1 MTKIKKTMWSKMFSV
16 IIGFALVF
24 SVLFGGVALTNKAN
38 AADAYT
44 GKDFNYDLWDYTY
57 QEENNEF
64 IDKTTGLYV
73 TSILDEDG
81 RVATLLNARERYNE
95 LSPTDKTHETV
106 VVSKAALDKIWAD
119 VFAKPHA
126 LIDEMNTTLSAINT
140 AGVKYSDGVTIGGVD
155 GGLVVIEKKLF
166 SETDLD
172 KSQQNYVMY
181 VRNNQHLP
189 EGENIAENREEYQL
203 YLDLVAKHAE
213 LVKELDQLA
222 LDIDALGSKIGKV
235 VYSDKA
241 TILDVNARYEA
252 LEASAKEYVDAK
264 CEETNVATTVNEFN
278 ALVAKYV
285 KQVDVDLQAMID
297 RGIVYGDKTTIN
309 NYQADYNLL
318 DSEDAAKVTDAKNLD
333 EAHAAIQKIIDDIVY
348 NIDVDLQAMID
359 RGVELS
365 DETEINRINNLYLS
379 FDPEDKAYVEN
390 AEKDSTGCQDF
401 ANLKEALDL
410 LDDLLA
416 QLARDI
422 DTKLEGLTAE
432 NLDYSEKA
440 ETIKSIVAFYG
451 SLDPDDQAEVQK
463 LCSDF
468 ANYNEANTALQG
480 YLDNLAKVIDEEF
493 GAMLAEGVEYSDKAR
508 INEIAALVEE
518 LDTEDKAY
526 VESCPNFSNL
536 AKVEEALQAIIDGL
550 VEDID
555 SDLQVMLDRGVE
567 LSDADE
573 INRINNLYTQ
583 FDATDK
589 AYVENAEKDATGC
602 QDFANLAEALAALK
616 KVEDAVAKV
625 IEEIDVELEK
635 MINEGIDYSDKTR
648 INEINDDY
656 KALSPESQKFVENA
670 EKDETGCQDFANLAE
685 ALGKLNQ
692 ILQDN
697 ADDIDDDLQAILDK
711 GVELSDADTIN
722 GINDTYNSFDSEDQT
737 KIKDELCDD
746 FANLKEAL
754 DALAA
759 LENTIEDVID
769 EIDNE
774 LEKMINEG
782 IDYSDKD
789 RIEEIKK
796 HYDDL
801 SDESKTYVENAEKD
815 ETGCQDFDNLKEALD
830 ALKAIQDNI
839 DKANEYLA
847 KLAELLSTGIKY
859 SYKTE
864 FDSIMKMYEELDDTA
879 KAEVQKSPNYANV
892 AVVKTALET
901 IEARAT
907 NAQNVIAQILYYKD
921 GAMVA
926 DVTGEIVV
934 ASGESVDLATTA
946 LAAIYDGS
954 ENIAT
959 LTYKWEEVEVTA
971 LATFIPDLAKYDTA
985 VAKIAEFKAQ
995 AKLVA
1000 DDITAIE
1007 TSETNHYKV
1016 LENTINDVYADF
1028 VALNNEDYNGLHNL
1042 QNYVEVELQE
1052 KINNL
1057 KVELDKA
1064 NAWILKVAL
1073 LIDSKATAE
1082 TADEIIAGATPEKI
1096 SELVNFDV
1104 NALKVVEDD
1113 YKTLIGD
1120 VEEGNSEMVTTAIDV
1135 VMQASVADAYNVL
1148 KALRAR
1154 IDEIRNN
1161 LIEDME
1167 GIIER
1172 GQDGKENFQEG
1183 DYDLSE
1189 EIKDIYEKLDDSQI
1203 DDELEDTYNE
1213 FFEIAEK
1220 LLFVKYFE
1228 QAVAELYVE
1237 HQNEYY
1243 TVEGY
1248 VLEKSLLALYHTLS
1262 QSYQDLIHDEV
1273 IDNLH
1278 EIDETYKEKAADLL
1292 DYNKIKA
1299 EMEELVNTELANINS
1314 SFDTLEADLTKKVND
1329 LLAEVESLQ
1338 KELTDNVNKAIAD
1351 IEDKFDAAK
1360 AEIVA
1365 DVEKSITDMETLVNE
1380 LKTRVE
1386 EVETE
1391 LTSEIQAE
1399 IAGLKNTLEG
1409 QITTSKSNLE
1419 AEIKKLQDADKV
1431 LDKKIDDEIASLKKM
1446 VMIGGAVLAGVSV
1459 ILLIWVIVLSAKVG
1473 KLKSNAGKKEDEED
1487 DEDEPEEEVDE
1498 EENED

>member
-1 MTKIKKTMWSKMFSV
+1 
-16 IIGFALVF
+16 
-24 SVLFGGVALTNKAN
+24 
-38 AADAYT
+38 
-44 GKDFNYDLWDYTY
+44 
-57 QEENNEF
+57 
-64 IDKTTGLYV
+64 
-73 TSILDEDG
+73 
-81 RVATLLNARERYNE
+81 
-95 LSPTDKTHETV
+95 
-106 VVSKAALDKIWAD
+106 
-119 VFAKPHA
+119 
-126 LIDEMNTTLSAINT
+126 
-140 AGVKYSDGVTIGGVD
+140 
-155 GGLVVIEKKLF
+155 
-166 SETDLD
+166 
-172 KSQQNYVMY
+172 
-181 VRNNQHLP
+181 
-189 EGENIAENREEYQL
+189 
-203 YLDLVAKHAE
+203 
-213 LVKELDQLA
+213 
-222 LDIDALGSKIGKV
+222 
-235 VYSDKA
+235 
-241 TILDVNARYEA
+241 
-252 LEASAKEYVDAK
+252 
-264 CEETNVATTVNEFN
+264 
-278 ALVAKYV
+278 
-285 KQVDVDLQAMID
+285 
-297 RGIVYGDKTTIN
+297 
-309 NYQADYNLL
+309 
-318 DSEDAAKVTDAKNLD
+318 
-333 EAHAAIQKIIDDIVY
+333 
-348 NIDVDLQAMID
+348 
-359 RGVELS
+359 
-365 DETEINRINNLYLS
+365 
-379 FDPEDKAYVEN
+379 
-390 AEKDSTGCQDF
+390 
-401 ANLKEALDL
+401 
-410 LDDLLA
+410 
-416 QLARDI
+416 
-422 DTKLEGLTAE
+422 
-432 NLDYSEKA
+432 
-440 ETIKSIVAFYG
+440 
-451 SLDPDDQAEVQK
+451 
-463 LCSDF
+463 
-468 ANYNEANTALQG
+468 
-480 YLDNLAKVIDEEF
+480 
-493 GAMLAEGVEYSDKAR
+493 
-508 INEIAALVEE
+508 
-518 LDTEDKAY
+518 
-526 VESCPNFSNL
+526 
-536 AKVEEALQAIIDGL
+536 
-550 VEDID
+550 
-555 SDLQVMLDRGVE
+555 
-567 LSDADE
+567 
-573 INRINNLYTQ
+573 
-583 FDATDK
+583 
-589 AYVENAEKDATGC
+589 
-602 QDFANLAEALAALK
+602 
-616 KVEDAVAKV
+616 
-625 IEEIDVELEK
+625 
-635 MINEGIDYSDKTR
+635 MINEGSDYSDKTR